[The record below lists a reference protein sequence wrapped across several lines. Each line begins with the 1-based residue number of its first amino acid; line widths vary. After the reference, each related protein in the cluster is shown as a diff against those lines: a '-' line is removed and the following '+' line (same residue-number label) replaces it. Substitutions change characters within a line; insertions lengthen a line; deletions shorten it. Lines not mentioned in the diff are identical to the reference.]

1 MIKLVRNKRLPYE
14 APEVNLTKVDSS
26 SSLMQS
32 SIEVPTALLGLPEI
46 EVIEDEIMWL

>member
-1 MIKLVRNKRLPYE
+1 MVKLARNKKLPYE
-14 APEVNLTKVDSS
+14 APEVCLTKVDSS

-46 EVIEDEIMWL
+46 EEISDEIFWL